1 MDWLRLNFGYP
12 IPFLSLRL
20 FRNHFIHTKMKKI
33 LFIGLAFIA
42 FSCSVEESKEYKAL
56 EKKYDSLLAVSSG
69 KSNENAELTRI
80 IEEIETNLDSVSKDQ
95 SVVKELNKE
104 GYENQKEKID
114 AMIAGINSYME
125 QNKAKMV
132 AIEKK
137 LAKSGKA
144 NSALQ
149 KMVESLKKNILEKE
163 TQIAEMQST
172 IQGLEVKVGELNQT
186 VESKNQ
192 EITAKNEELSK
203 REQELV
209 ERQKTIDSKE
219 TELTTGYYTFGTR
232 TELADQGVIKR
243 EGNFLGKI
251 SKVSEKLDNSK
262 FKKINIK
269 SLTEI
274 RLGIVKEKKVVSA
287 HPENS
292 YYFTSA
298 GQEVFLKISD
308 YQKFWSLSK
317 YCVIE
322 IK

>member
-1 MDWLRLNFGYP
+1 
-12 IPFLSLRL
+12 
-20 FRNHFIHTKMKKI
+20 MKKI
-33 LFIGLAFIA
+33 LFIACAFVA

-56 EKKYDSLLAVSSG
+56 EKKYDSLLAVNQG
-69 KSNENAELTRI
+69 KGAENAELTRM
-80 IEEIETNLDSVSKDQ
+80 IEEIESNLDSVSKDQ
-95 SVVKELNKE
+95 KVVTELNKE

-125 QNKAKMV
+125 KNKEKMV
-132 AIEKK
+132 ALEKK
-137 LAKSGKA
+137 LSKSGKA
-144 NSALQ
+144 NTALQ
-149 KMVESLKKNILEKE
+149 KMIENLKKTITEKE

-172 IQGLEVKVGELNQT
+172 IQGLENQVGELNQT
-186 VESKNQ
+186 VASKNQ
-192 EITAKNEELSK
+192 EIASKNDELSK
-203 REQELV
+203 REQELI

-232 TELADQGVIKR
+232 SELQDQGVIKR
-243 EGNFLGKI
+243 EGNFLSKI

-292 YYFTSA
+292 YYFTTA

-308 YQKFWSLSK
+308 YQKFWSLTK
-317 YCVIE
+317 YCIIE

>member
-1 MDWLRLNFGYP
+1 
-12 IPFLSLRL
+12 
-20 FRNHFIHTKMKKI
+20 MKKI

-56 EKKYDSLLAVSSG
+56 EKKYDSLLAVSTG
-69 KSNENAELTRI
+69 KASENAELTRM
-80 IEEIETNLDSVSKDQ
+80 IEEIESNLDSVSKDQ

-104 GYENQKEKID
+104 GYKNQKEKID

-132 AIEKK
+132 ALEKK
-137 LAKSGKA
+137 VAKSGKA
-144 NSALQ
+144 NTALQ
-149 KMVESLKKNILEKE
+149 KMIESLKKSIEEKE

-172 IQGLEVKVGELNQT
+172 IQGLENKVGELNQT
-186 VESKNQ
+186 VASKDQ
-192 EITAKNEELSK
+192 EISSKNEEISK
-203 REQELV
+203 REQELI

-232 TELADQGVIKR
+232 SELQEQGVIKR
-243 EGNFLGKI
+243 EGNFLGKV
-251 SKVSEKLDNSK
+251 SKISEKLDNAK
-262 FKKINIK
+262 FKKVNIK

-274 RLGIVKEKKVVSA
+274 RLGIAKDKKVISA

-308 YQKFWSLSK
+308 YQKFWSLTK

>member
-1 MDWLRLNFGYP
+1 
-12 IPFLSLRL
+12 
-20 FRNHFIHTKMKKI
+20 MKKI
-33 LFIGLAFIA
+33 LFIGLACLA

-56 EKKYDSLLAVSSG
+56 EKKYDSLLAVSQG
-69 KSNENAELTRI
+69 KSAENSELTRM
-80 IEEIETNLDSVSKDQ
+80 IEEIESNLDSVSKDQ
-95 SVVKELNKE
+95 KVVTELNKE

-125 QNKAKMV
+125 KNKEKMV
-132 AIEKK
+132 ALEKK
-137 LAKSGKA
+137 LSKSGKA
-144 NSALQ
+144 NTALQ
-149 KMVESLKKNILEKE
+149 KMIENLKKTITEKE

-172 IQGLEVKVGELNQT
+172 IQGLENQVGELNQT
-186 VESKNQ
+186 VASKNQ
-192 EITAKNEELSK
+192 EIASKNDELSK
-203 REQELV
+203 REQELI
-209 ERQKTIDSKE
+209 ERQKTIDAKE

-232 TELADQGVIKR
+232 TELQDQGVIKR

-292 YYFTSA
+292 YYFTTA

-308 YQKFWSLSK
+308 HQKFWSLTK
-317 YCVIE
+317 YCIIE